1 MARIIW
7 FLTGNSGKL
16 REATHHLQ
24 PLGYEVRQLIVGE
37 GEIVEPQVDTLE
49 EVAQSKIA
57 QALLHLPDG
66 QKSQDLILVEDAG
79 LFVDALNGFPGV
91 YSSYVLDTIGCN
103 GVLRLLDHLQS
114 EDTIQCAQLRS
125 AQFQAVAA
133 LWIDGEILY
142 GNGVC
147 PGWIALES
155 SGEDG
160 FGFDPVFTPN
170 DLDAFGEPLPPG
182 TYGEKSVHG
191 KTFADITMEEKQAY
205 SHRSRALN
213 DLLRQLPSA

>member
-1 MARIIW
+1 MARTIW

-24 PLGYEVRQLIVGE
+24 PLGYEVRQLIVEKG
-37 GEIVEPQVDTLE
+37 GIVEPQVDTLE

-66 QKSQDLILVEDAG
+66 PKSQDLILVEDAG
-79 LFVDALNGFPGV
+79 LFVDSLNGFPGV

-133 LWIDGEILY
+133 LWIDGQILY

-191 KTFADITMEEKQAY
+191 KTFAAITMEEKQVY

>member
-1 MARIIW
+1 MARTIW

-24 PLGYEVRQLIVGE
+24 PLGYEVRQLIVEKG
-37 GEIVEPQVDTLE
+37 GIVEPQVDTLE

-66 QKSQDLILVEDAG
+66 SQDLILVEDAG

-91 YSSYVLDTIGCN
+91 YSSYVLNTIGCN

-170 DLDAFGEPLPPG
+170 DLDAFGEPLPQG

-191 KTFADITMEEKQAY
+191 KTFAAITMEEKQVY

>member
-1 MARIIW
+1 MARTIW

-24 PLGYEVRQLIVGE
+24 PLGYEVRQLIVEKG
-37 GEIVEPQVDTLE
+37 GIVEPQVDTLE

-66 QKSQDLILVEDAG
+66 SQDLILVEDAG

-91 YSSYVLDTIGCN
+91 YSSYVLNTIGCN

-191 KTFADITMEEKQAY
+191 KTFAAITMEEKQVY